1 VAQDQEPGEPGC
13 HADREGEA
21 RFLLPR
27 PWSPLLI
34 GEGSRLRGPLT
45 DLAVDLAAKSAGFR
59 RSLLPGVLTALAD
72 LVRSMNCYY
81 SNLIEGHDT
90 HPVDIER
97 ALKSDY
103 SADPEKRDLQ
113 LEANA
118 LRRERRFPVR
128 GPVLFSALRR
138 LAAICRQ
145 VVIPLRARRYR
156 VRQPGWLQR
165 PPGPR
170 QLPPAMRLRY
180 GSAARVLA
188 RPRRGSIGC
197 CAHRVFARSTGR
209 LEIMPALTDI

>member
-1 VAQDQEPGEPGC
+1 VAQDQDPGEPGC

-113 LEANA
+113 LEAKTRSGRPCRSPPVTGRRRCRMHGGAAGSGAPRSNQNA
-118 LRRERRFPVR
+118 LKNGLYTREALEERR
-128 GPVLFSALRR
+128 
-138 LAAICRQ
+138 
-145 VVIPLRARRYR
+145 
-156 VRQPGWLQR
+156 
-165 PPGPR
+165 
-170 QLPPAMRLRY
+170 RLRCLLRE
-180 GSAARVLA
+180 AW
-188 RPRRGSIGC
+188 
-197 CAHRVFARSTGR
+197 
-209 LEIMPALTDI
+209 LTINKPK